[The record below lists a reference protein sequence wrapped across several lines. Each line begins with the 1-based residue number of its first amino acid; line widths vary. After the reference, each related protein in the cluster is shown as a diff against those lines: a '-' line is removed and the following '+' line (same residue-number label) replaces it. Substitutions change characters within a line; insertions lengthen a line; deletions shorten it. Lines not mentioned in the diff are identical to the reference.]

1 MYKLVAEVTVVV
13 VVVGEEKDEV
23 QQVLG
28 VAQECCWRFDQM
40 DYSATL
46 PTTPREAQSW
56 VESSLIPDKM
66 GRRAGNGAVEKSR
79 GNTL

>member
-1 MYKLVAEVTVVV
+1 MK

-40 DYSATL
+40 DYSSSGTL
-46 PTTPREAQSW
+46 PTSPREAQSW

-66 GRRAGNGAVEKSR
+66 GRPVGNGAVEKSR
-79 GNTL
+79 GWRNTL

>member
-1 MYKLVAEVTVVV
+1 MYKLVAEVKV
-13 VVVGEEKDEV
+13 VVVGEERDEV

-40 DYSATL
+40 DYSSSSGTL
-46 PTTPREAQSW
+46 PREAQSW

>member
-1 MYKLVAEVTVVV
+1 MYKLVAEVTVV